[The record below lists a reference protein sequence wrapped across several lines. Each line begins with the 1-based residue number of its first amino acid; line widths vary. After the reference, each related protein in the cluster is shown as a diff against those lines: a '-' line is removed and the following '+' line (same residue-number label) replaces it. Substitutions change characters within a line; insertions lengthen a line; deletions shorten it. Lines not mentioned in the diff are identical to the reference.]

1 MIMKKNIFYSILV
14 LLTLTVV
21 LTSCSKDG
29 FDDIQGGEAQIDT
42 NVYYEIKSDTAVKV
56 ADLMNQITLPEGG
69 MVSMDIIENQI
80 KMRELMLQSKIGKDN
95 VQIGLRKVVYHYN
108 SVDVQGE
115 PITLSAAAF
124 MPGYFDKNVWYDMEL
139 DNICLMEHYTI
150 TSNAESPSMCFP
162 LEVFITNNTL
172 VLMPDYIGYGVT
184 KNMLHPYLNHELCA
198 INSVDAFPAGYAVFK
213 NLSAKG
219 LKSDWK
225 LYVTGASQGAG
236 NALAVHK
243 YLDTHSDI
251 ARNWKFAAT
260 NCSSGP
266 YSPIKT
272 MEKYFADGKTA
283 LPVVFPL
290 TLKSMLASYPE
301 LMDGFSEEMM
311 YSNTYLEVKNQID
324 EMISSKQYTTAEINL
339 FFMENVKKTFA
350 DGLADDEILLVDIL
364 SDDML
369 NPHSDIMKALN
380 NCFDNNDLIKGWTPV
395 HPIKMHYSTGDRIV
409 SSYNALAAKEAFG
422 SKVTLTPTSTPME
435 HMAACAMWMAGIFM
449 MGL

>member
-1 MIMKKNIFYSILV
+1 MKKNIFYSILV

-29 FDDIQGGEAQIDT
+29 FDDMQDDTAQIDT

-56 ADLMNQITLPEGG
+56 VDLMNQITLPEGG

-162 LEVFITNNTL
+162 LEIFITNNTL

-272 MEKYFADGKTA
+272 MEKYYADGKTA

-290 TLKSMLASYPE
+290 TLKSMLASYPQ
-301 LMDGFSEEMM
+301 LMEGFTEDMM
-311 YSNTYLEVKNQID
+311 YSQTYLQVKDQID
-324 EMISSKQYTTAEINL
+324 AMISAKQYTTAEINL
-339 FFMENVKKTFA
+339 FFIENVKKTFA
-350 DGLADDEILLVDIL
+350 DGLAADEILLSDIL
-364 SDDML
+364 SSEML
-369 NPHSDIMKALN
+369 NPDSDIMKALN
-380 NCFDNNDLIKGWTPV
+380 SCFVRNDLITGWTPV
-395 HPIKMHYSTGDRIV
+395 HPVKLHYSASDRIV
-409 SSYNALAAKEAFG
+409 SPANSLAVKDAFE
-422 SKVTLTPTSTPME
+422 SKVTLTETATPME
-435 HMAACAMWMAGIFM
+435 HLVACAMWMFTIFL

>member
-1 MIMKKNIFYSILV
+1 MKLFCWVPFLC
-14 LLTLTVV
+14 TVIGV
-21 LTSCSKDG
+21 MTSCGKDNT
-29 FDDIQGGEAQIDT
+29 DDITDNSIQIDT
-42 NVYYEIKSDTAVKV
+42 NVFYEIKSDNTFKV
-56 ADLMNQITLPEGG
+56 VDLVNQLVLPEGE
-69 MVSMDIIENQI
+69 MVSKDLILGQLEV
-80 KMRELMLQSKIGKDN
+80 REQNLKKEVGNDN
-95 VQIGLRKVVYHYN
+95 LELGLRKVVYHYN
-108 SVDVQGE
+108 STDVQGE

-213 NLSAKG
+213 NLSAKR

-243 YLDTHSDI
+243 YLDTHTDI

-266 YSPIKT
+266 YSLIKT

-301 LMDGFSEEMM
+301 VMNGFSEEIM

-350 DGLADDEILLVDIL
+350 DGLADDEILLVDML

-422 SKVTLTPTSTPME
+422 SKVILTPTSTPME
-435 HMAACAMWMAGIFM
+435 HMAACAMWMFSLFL